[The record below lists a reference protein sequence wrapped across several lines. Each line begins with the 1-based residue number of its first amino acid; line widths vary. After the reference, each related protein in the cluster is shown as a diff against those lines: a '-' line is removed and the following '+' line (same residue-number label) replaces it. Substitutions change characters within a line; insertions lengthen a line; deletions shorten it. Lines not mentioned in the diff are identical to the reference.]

1 MSDNHDLLNDND
13 MCSFSGHEA
22 EDMCFNCGDH
32 TCGDGSIDVKG
43 QGLRGE
49 QSLILSHSCTPDH
62 FVKGWFNQEK
72 TLWGNLSNELFYRV
86 ETRD

>member
-32 TCGDGSIDVKG
+32 TCGDGGIDVKG
-43 QGLRGE
+43 EIKIGKKCLEIKGFKTNG
-49 QSLILSHSCTPDH
+49 SILKCCCWSFC
-62 FVKGWFNQEK
+62 FLLVEMC
-72 TLWGNLSNELFYRV
+72 LF
-86 ETRD
+86 

>member
-32 TCGDGSIDVKG
+32 TCGVRDITPKNCEVN
-43 QGLRGE
+43 
-49 QSLILSHSCTPDH
+49 SLNLGTLSDIYSSP
-62 FVKGWFNQEK
+62 
-72 TLWGNLSNELFYRV
+72 NLMKWRRWNNS
-86 ETRD
+86 

>member
-32 TCGDGSIDVKG
+32 TCGDGCFTF
-43 QGLRGE
+43 QGRNRLEEG
-49 QSLILSHSCTPDH
+49 SCGVLIGGHGY
-62 FVKGWFNQEK
+62 V
-72 TLWGNLSNELFYRV
+72 RV
-86 ETRD
+86 PEGRDL

>member
-32 TCGDGSIDVKG
+32 TCGDRVFAI
-43 QGLRGE
+43 E
-49 QSLILSHSCTPDH
+49 ETLILCGLAGIFEEYIPV
-62 FVKGWFNQEK
+62 F
-72 TLWGNLSNELFYRV
+72 L
-86 ETRD
+86 

>member
-32 TCGDGSIDVKG
+32 TCGDVCTFIPRQQSTLPCVY
-43 QGLRGE
+43 RG
-49 QSLILSHSCTPDH
+49 
-62 FVKGWFNQEK
+62 
-72 TLWGNLSNELFYRV
+72 
-86 ETRD
+86 